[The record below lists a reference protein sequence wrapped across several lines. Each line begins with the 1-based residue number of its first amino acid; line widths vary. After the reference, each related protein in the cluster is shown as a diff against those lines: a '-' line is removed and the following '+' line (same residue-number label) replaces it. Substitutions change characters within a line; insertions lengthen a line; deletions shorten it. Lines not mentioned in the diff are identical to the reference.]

1 MSLII
6 NILILYE
13 IFEYMFFKLYK
24 YNFEWEK
31 LLFIIHFNV
40 INNYNKVKRLIATY
54 RLKLKIF
61 KVEVYYSVI

>member
-1 MSLII
+1 
-6 NILILYE
+6 
-13 IFEYMFFKLYK
+13 MFFKLYK

-40 INNYNKVKRLIATY
+40 MNNYNKVKRLITDY